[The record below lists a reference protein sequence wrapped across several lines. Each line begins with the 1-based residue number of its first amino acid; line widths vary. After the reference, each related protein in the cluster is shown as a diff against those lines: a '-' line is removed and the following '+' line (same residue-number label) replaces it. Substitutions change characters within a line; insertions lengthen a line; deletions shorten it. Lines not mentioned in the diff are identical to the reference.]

1 MSSKRLD
8 SSVRKE
14 AFTLIELLVVIAIIA
29 LLLSIIVPSLNMAK
43 RKAAGAVCMSNEK
56 QLSLAWT
63 LFAADHDE
71 EIVDGQP
78 DVDGDGFTDY
88 PGYGRHAN
96 FVSNPIT
103 PPGGGNRLSLEG
115 RILGLTKGGLW
126 PYLGD
131 YKVWH
136 CPGDKRTTKD
146 ELRYGYR
153 TYSIGAVYSR
163 IAAYIT
169 STGEQDV
176 FVTKTSQIK
185 NPGSK
190 FVFLEE
196 MDVQQEYNDNTWNI
210 FLQRSAPT
218 WFDPVAVWHG
228 DSSTFGY
235 ADGHAERH
243 KWVGSLVKER
253 AEFDSAVLL
262 LDQGKTQKIAPV
274 PKDNE
279 NDLEDWNWI
288 IRHYE
293 SRPYNN
299 R

>member
-1 MSSKRLD
+1 MKR
-8 SSVRKE
+8 KTK

-29 LLLSIIVPSLNMAK
+29 LLLSVIMPSLNMAK
-43 RKAAGAVCMSNEK
+43 RKAAGVACMSNEK

-63 LFAADHDE
+63 LFAGDHDE

-78 DVDGDGFTDY
+78 DYDGDGFTTY
-88 PGYGRHAN
+88 PGFGRHAN
-96 FVSNPIT
+96 FVCNPIT
-103 PPGGGNRLSLEG
+103 PPGGGNRLTLEG
-115 RILGLTKGGLW
+115 RILGLEKGGLW
-126 PYLGD
+126 PYLED

-136 CPGDKRTTKD
+136 CPGDRRSAKN

-153 TYSIGAVYSR
+153 TYSIGAAYSR
-163 IAAYIT
+163 MAANIT

-185 NPGSK
+185 NPSSK

-210 FLQRSAPT
+210 FLQRQNPQ

-235 ADGHAERH
+235 ADAHAEQH
-243 KWVGSLVKER
+243 KWVGLLVKER
-253 AEFDSAVLL
+253 ADFGSAVALL
-262 LDQGKTQKIAPV
+262 ERGENQKIAPV
-274 PKDNE
+274 PKDSQ
-279 NDLEDWNWI
+279 NDMEDWNWI
-288 IRHYE
+288 TKHYAP
-293 SRPYNN
+293 RPYN

>member
-1 MSSKRLD
+1 MKVKSG
-8 SSVRKE
+8 
-14 AFTLIELLVVIAIIA
+14 FTLIELLVVIAIIA
-29 LLLSIIVPSLNMAK
+29 LLLSVIMPSLNMAK
-43 RKAAGAVCMSNEK
+43 RKAAGVVCTSNEK

-63 LFAADHDE
+63 LFAADNDE

-78 DVDGDGFTDY
+78 DNDDDGFTNY
-88 PGYGRHAN
+88 PGYGRVAN
-96 FVSNPIT
+96 FVAHPLT
-103 PPGGGNRLSLEG
+103 PPNGGARLSLEG
-115 RILGLTKGGLW
+115 RILGLQTGGLW
-126 PYLGD
+126 PYLES
-131 YKVWH
+131 YQIWH
-136 CPGDKRTTKD
+136 CPGDRRNAKNER
-146 ELRYGYR
+146 RYGYR
-153 TYSIGAVYSR
+153 TYSIGAAYSR
-163 IAAYIT
+163 MAANIT

-196 MDVQQEYNDNTWNI
+196 MDVQAEYNDNTWNI
-210 FLQRSAPT
+210 FLQRSAPQ

-253 AEFDSAVLL
+253 ADFGAAVAL
-262 LDQGKTQKIAPV
+262 LDQGKNQKIASV
-274 PKDNE
+274 PTDSQ
-279 NDLEDWNWI
+279 NDMEDWNWI
-288 IRHYE
+288 TKHYVP
-293 SRPYNN
+293 RPYN